1 MAIVLCLTCGAA
13 AWFSCWLLVGG
24 RLLPKVVADA
34 RLHAL
39 EHLLKRALARV
50 SSARVVRVALGWD
63 AFAGICA
70 RTRDVIALHG
80 RTATQGELA
89 VVLLLAIA
97 VIGVVAGFWSRSAI
111 AAVVV
116 VCACSIFVELRH
128 RSMREGLAHARAEA
142 MPSVMRTMATALE
155 SGHTLVQAI
164 DYVGL
169 HVQGPVAEPF
179 VRASL
184 RLRCGMSVEATL
196 DTLARELDAPGINLL
211 VTALTISQRTGSP
224 LRDLLRSA
232 AVLLEQQEGF
242 GRMLR
247 VRTAQ
252 VRLSVR
258 VVCSLPI
265 LMVCLLA
272 LISPDFQRGLA
283 SPTGIAC
290 LLVSAAMDGV
300 ALLAIRRIMKGVL

>member
-1 MAIVLCLTCGAA
+1 MAIVLCLACGVA
-13 AWFSCWLLVGG
+13 AWLFCWLLVGG
-24 RLLPKVVADA
+24 RVVRRATTGA

-39 EHLLKRALARV
+39 EHLVRRALARM
-50 SSARVVRVALGWD
+50 SNARAVRIALGWD
-63 AFAGICA
+63 AFATLCA
-70 RTRDVIALHG
+70 EVRDRALRRGH
-80 RTATQGELA
+80 ALPQGEAA
-89 VVLLLAIA
+89 VALLLAA
-97 VIGVVAGFWSRSAI
+97 AAIGALVGLWSRSLAAAAVAI
-111 AAVVV
+111 CVCVVV
-116 VCACSIFVELRH
+116 VDLRH
-128 RSMREGLAHARAEA
+128 RSAQEGLARARAEA

-169 HVQGPVAEPF
+169 HERGPVAEPF

-184 RLRCGMSVEATL
+184 RLRCGMSVESTL
-196 DTLARELDAPGINLL
+196 DVLAHELDAPGINLL
-211 VTALTISQRTGSP
+211 VTALCISQRTGSP
-224 LRDLLRSA
+224 LRNLLRSA

-258 VVCSLPI
+258 VVCSLPP

-272 LISPDFQRGLA
+272 LISPDFQKGLV